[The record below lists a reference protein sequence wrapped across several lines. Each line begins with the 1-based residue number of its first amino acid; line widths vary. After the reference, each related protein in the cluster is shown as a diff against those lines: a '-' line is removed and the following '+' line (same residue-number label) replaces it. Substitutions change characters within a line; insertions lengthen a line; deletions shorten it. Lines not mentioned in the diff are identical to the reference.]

1 MYTVHNILHPCI
13 TLSNVLQSLNIDVI
27 YWWQFSFPRKK
38 YEHYYTY
45 TAQILYMISFA
56 LYFSL
61 LYLGHYS
68 MRGFGAKI
76 GRELQH
82 AGGLRNARIAFK
94 GSILFSPRSYW
105 VCLLA
110 LLKCAVSLLKRR
122 KTTPPDV
129 RNSRHVY
136 QSIQWHIMSI
146 IRTVY
151 IYSSYSWE

>member
-1 MYTVHNILHPCI
+1 
-13 TLSNVLQSLNIDVI
+13 
-27 YWWQFSFPRKK
+27 
-38 YEHYYTY
+38 
-45 TAQILYMISFA
+45 MISFA

-136 QSIQWHIMSI
+136 SKVYSGISCPLFV
-146 IRTVY
+146 RY
-151 IYSSYSWE
+151 IYIPLILESNKYEMLSTRLIIVTFFFIIIILKRENVDMGI